1 MRDPGKRVRKFAY
14 RYGETPMKR
23 YLLCSL
29 ALILSAW
36 VSLPSSVGQPS
47 DDDILEMKVKGVTMD
62 PQRDTPVVILEEP
75 QGRLALPIWIG
86 FPEARAIALEMEG
99 VPTPR
104 PLTHVLLHNI
114 LTDLNVKIVRI
125 IITDIQD
132 TTLYAILLLRQEN
145 KTLTIDARPSDAIAL
160 ALHVNAPVF
169 VTKKLLNVVRPVT
182 LQEPAAP
189 AVSTKTLGMHIQSL
203 DATLANFFHLAK
215 AEGVLI
221 SAVEAD
227 SQAARHGIR
236 RGDVITSVEG
246 KPIKDI
252 QDFLATCKE
261 KKVGQEILFQVIRDR
276 RPLMVRLLLSSLD

>member
-1 MRDPGKRVRKFAY
+1 MRTVTCLTLVKRVRKVRIPVWRNAY
-14 RYGETPMKR
+14 ETLPIVQPCPVPQR
-23 YLLCSL
+23 VG
-29 ALILSAW
+29 LS
-36 VSLPSSVGQPS
+36 PSSVGQPS

-114 LTDLNVKIVRI
+114 LTDLNVKNCTYH
-125 IITDIQD
+125 ITDIQD
-132 TTLYAILLLRQEN
+132 TTFYAILLLRQEN

-189 AVSTKTLGMHIQSL
+189 SFSTKTLGMLYEPVI
-203 DATLANFFHLAK
+203 ATLAHFFHLAK

-221 SAVEAD
+221 SLLKQTVK
-227 SQAARHGIR
+227 R
-236 RGDVITSVEG
+236 RGT
-246 KPIKDI
+246 
-252 QDFLATCKE
+252 AYAAA
-261 KKVGQEILFQVIRDR
+261 
-276 RPLMVRLLLSSLD
+276 M